1 MDFTSSTDGQMIEDF
16 ERISQIE
23 SVILQADQWENEQE
37 IIAYK
42 HRKPAIVK
50 LIIEKE
56 TEHEFKDGHSLALR
70 RTD

>member
-1 MDFTSSTDGQMIEDF
+1 VENILNIMEDF

-23 SVILQADQWENEQE
+23 SLILQADLWEEEQQ
-37 IIAYK
+37 IIADK
-42 HRKPAIVK
+42 NRKPAIVE

-56 TEHEFKDGHSLALR
+56 TEYELKSDPLALR

>member
-1 MDFTSSTDGQMIEDF
+1 MSEDF

-23 SVILQADQWENEQE
+23 SLILQADLWEEEQQ
-37 IIAYK
+37 IIANK
-42 HRKPAIVK
+42 DRKPAIVE

-56 TEHEFKDGHSLALR
+56 TEHELKSDSLALR

>member
-1 MDFTSSTDGQMIEDF
+1 MEHTYSTGSQMIEDF

-37 IIAYK
+37 ILAYEN
-42 HRKPAIVK
+42 RKPAIVK

-56 TEHEFKDGHSLALR
+56 IEHEFKDGHSLALR

>member
-1 MDFTSSTDGQMIEDF
+1 MIEKAEDF

-23 SVILQADQWENEQE
+23 SLILQADQWENEQE
-37 IIAYK
+37 ILAHK
-42 HRKPAIVK
+42 HRKPAIVE

-56 TEHEFKDGHSLALR
+56 TEHELKSDPLALR

>member
-1 MDFTSSTDGQMIEDF
+1 VEIILNIMEDF

-23 SVILQADQWENEQE
+23 SLILQADLWEEEQK
-37 IIAYK
+37 IIADKY
-42 HRKPAIVK
+42 RKPAIVE

-56 TEHEFKDGHSLALR
+56 TEHELKSDSLALR

>member
-1 MDFTSSTDGQMIEDF
+1 MVEKFTEDF

-23 SVILQADQWENEQE
+23 SLILQADLWEEEQQ
-37 IIAYK
+37 IIADK
-42 HRKPAIVK
+42 HRKPAIVE

-56 TEHEFKDGHSLALR
+56 TEHELKSNSLALR

>member
-1 MDFTSSTDGQMIEDF
+1 MIEKAEDF

-23 SVILQADQWENEQE
+23 SLILQADLWEEEQQ
-37 IIAYK
+37 IIADK

-50 LIIEKE
+50 LIIEGK
-56 TEHEFKDGHSLALR
+56 HELKDNPMALR